1 MSKGDE
7 ALLDLA
13 ENVGKGAVKLLGK
26 GLVGLGKLS
35 VKGVKAGVEAA
46 KNAKEN
52 RNSIKAVVSKDNNIK
67 SNAYNQTDYVY
78 NAYNEIDYRAF
89 GEALKNM
96 QLDVV
101 QNFLDAG
108 ADVRRSIGTIMDDD
122 DESLIIVF
130 AQHAKYTETGV
141 KILKLMLDAG
151 ANADARAGECS
162 PENFWFMTVLGC
174 LTSHKINGWSDEEF
188 NCMYQMIKLL
198 VDAGADINA
207 NDEHRGRSIL
217 ECANEPCRQIL
228 IDFGA
233 GKENRAVSGKTS
245 SKAAF
250 CSQCGNP
257 LAENARFC
265 SSCGAQVG

>member
-46 KNAKEN
+46 KNAREN
-52 RNSIKAVVSKDNNIK
+52 RNSSEAVVSKDNNIK
-67 SNAYNQTDYVY
+67 SNAYYGYD
-78 NAYNEIDYRAF
+78 EIDYRAF

-96 QLDVV
+96 QLDAV

-108 ADVRRSIGTIMDDD
+108 ANARRSIGTIMDDD
-122 DESLIIVF
+122 DEHLIIVF
-130 AQHAKYTETGV
+130 AQHAQYTETGV

-151 ANADARAGECS
+151 ADANMRASECS

-174 LTSHKINGWSDEEF
+174 LTSHKINGWNDEEF